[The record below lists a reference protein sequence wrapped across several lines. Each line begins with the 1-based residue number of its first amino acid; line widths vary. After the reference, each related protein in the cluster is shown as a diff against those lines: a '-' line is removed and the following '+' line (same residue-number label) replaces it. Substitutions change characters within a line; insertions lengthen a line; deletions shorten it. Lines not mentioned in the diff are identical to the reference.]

1 MATMS
6 TRHTKIT
13 VVVVDD
19 HPFFRDGVI
28 RGLSRSGQIEV
39 VAEVGDGRQAL
50 EVIERERPAVA
61 LVDYQ
66 MPDIDGLALVHA
78 AVRAQLPTRVL
89 LLSAFTDSEIVFQA
103 LQEGAAGY
111 MSKDSSRDQI
121 VDAVLSVARGGTVL
135 PPELASGLAK
145 EIRLRGQSQA
155 PALSEREQQVLRGF
169 AAGQSI
175 SQIAD
180 ELYISPSTVKTHTE
194 RLYEK
199 LGVSDRAAAVAEAMR
214 RRLIE

>member
-1 MATMS
+1 MS
-6 TRHTKIT
+6 TSQSKIT

-28 RGLSRSGQIEV
+28 RGLTRSGQIEV
-39 VAEVGDGRQAL
+39 VGEAGDGRQAL

-66 MPDIDGLALVHA
+66 MPDMDGLALVHA
-78 AVRAQLPTRVL
+78 VVRDRLPTRVL
-89 LLSAFTDSEIVFQA
+89 LLSAFTDSQIVFQA

-111 MSKDSSRDQI
+111 MSKDARREQI

-135 PPELASGLAK
+135 PPELASGLAG

-155 PALSEREQQVLRGF
+155 PALSEREQQVLQGF
-169 AAGQSI
+169 ARGQSMP
-175 SQIAD
+175 QIAS
-180 ELYISPSTVKTHTE
+180 ELYISASTVKTHTE

-214 RRLIE
+214 RGLID

>member
-1 MATMS
+1 MS
-6 TRHTKIT
+6 TSGSKIT

-28 RGLSRSGQIEV
+28 RGLTRSGQIEV
-39 VAEVGDGRQAL
+39 VAEAGDGREAL
-50 EVIERERPAVA
+50 EVIARERPAVA

-66 MPDIDGLALVHA
+66 MPDMDGLALVHA
-78 AVRAQLPTRVL
+78 VVRDGLATRVL
-89 LLSAFTDSEIVFQA
+89 LLSAFTDSQIVFEA

-111 MSKDSSRDQI
+111 MSKDASRDQI

-135 PPELASGLAK
+135 PPELASGLAG

-155 PALSEREQQVLRGF
+155 PALSEREQQVLQGF
-169 AAGQSI
+169 ARGQSI
-175 SQIAD
+175 PQIAS
-180 ELYISPSTVKTHTE
+180 ELYVAPSTIKTHTE

-214 RRLIE
+214 RGLID